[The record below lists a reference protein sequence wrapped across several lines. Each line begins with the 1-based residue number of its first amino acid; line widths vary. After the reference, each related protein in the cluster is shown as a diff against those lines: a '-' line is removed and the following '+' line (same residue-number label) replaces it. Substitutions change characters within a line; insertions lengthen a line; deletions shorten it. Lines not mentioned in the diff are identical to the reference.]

1 MRTAGVRRWV
11 RALCFGSDDVGRV
24 VIGRKMYME
33 HREGVTATAERSEED
48 GIGRDGPDFFTP
60 ISCDRS
66 VFSGAKRT
74 TDGLRSE
81 LNPHR

>member
-1 MRTAGVRRWV
+1 
-11 RALCFGSDDVGRV
+11 
-24 VIGRKMYME
+24 MYME

-81 LNPHR
+81 DSELNPHRWFHHGMSRVFTNKFTEVTKKP